1 MKKKVFQEPLVTSQ
15 PIDVFFDIID
25 DGVWY
30 TSKLNTPFS
39 PAQVLQMAYPVVS
52 SSRIYTDDF
61 KDWRRIQIAEKT

>member
-1 MKKKVFQEPLVTSQ
+1 MSHK
-15 PIDVFFDIID
+15 IDVFLKIIN
-25 DGVWY
+25 GTVQY
-30 TSKLNTPFS
+30 SSEANTPFS